1 MPKQRIDDEYLREF
15 FGIAGDE
22 EGRREMAD
30 IRARLER
37 VQFDHNEDICTID
50 REPDA
55 FISTASPCSFL
66 VTFADIIL

>member
-50 REPDA
+50 REPDGM
-55 FISTASPCSFL
+55 FFLESGTAVVL
-66 VTFADIIL
+66 DREGG